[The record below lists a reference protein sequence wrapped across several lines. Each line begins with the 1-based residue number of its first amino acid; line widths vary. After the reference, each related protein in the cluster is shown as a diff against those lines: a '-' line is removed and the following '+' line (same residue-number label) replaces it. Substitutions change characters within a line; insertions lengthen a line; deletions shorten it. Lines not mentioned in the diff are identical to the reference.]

1 MYKLLEL
8 PGDLDTR
15 PLRQALWAHHIG
27 HRFTHQENRQVL
39 WLVDPEQRDAA
50 ARLIELWH
58 RGELDTASAAEAP
71 RRRPGI
77 ASQAFGQA
85 PFAAGLIA
93 VCVLI
98 FLAMIFAGDAIV
110 RAFTI
115 VPLDIV
121 GQRLVPGD
129 LVSDTLAG
137 GQLWRL
143 FTPALLHFG
152 WMHLIFNML
161 WVWYFGRQVE
171 AIQGWRRLG
180 LIVLIATLASNL
192 AQYVT
197 GIVLFGGMSGVDYAL
212 LGYVWLMSRRRPE
225 SGFFV
230 PQMLM
235 VFMLVWM
242 VFTMTDLAG
251 AFGFGN
257 VANEAHLGGLLIGLF
272 MGWFASRNASGGAG
286 HDASGESSSG
296 ENK

>member
-8 PGDLDTR
+8 AGDLDTR

-27 HRFTHQENRQVL
+27 HRFTQQENRQVL
-39 WLVDPEQRDAA
+39 WLADPEQRDAA

-58 RGELDTASAAEAP
+58 RGELATTKATAAP
-71 RRRPGI
+71 RRRPSVTG
-77 ASQAFGQA
+77 QAFGQA

-93 VCVLI
+93 VCVAV
-98 FLAMIFAGDAIV
+98 FLAMFLAGDAIV
-110 RAFTI
+110 RALTI
-115 VPLDIV
+115 VPLDVV
-121 GQRLVPGD
+121 GQRIVPGD
-129 LVSDTLAG
+129 LISDTVAG
-137 GQLWRL
+137 GQIWRL
-143 FTPALLHFG
+143 FTPAFLHFG

-171 AIQGWRRLG
+171 SVQGWRRLG
-180 LIVLIATLASNL
+180 VIVLIAALFSNL

-197 GIVLFGGMSGVDYAL
+197 GTVLFGGMSGVDYAL
-212 LGYVWLMSRRRPE
+212 LGYVWLMSRRRPG

-242 VFTMTDLAG
+242 VFTMTGLGD

-257 VANEAHLGGLLIGLF
+257 VANEAHLGGLLIGLV
-272 MGWFASRNASGGAG
+272 MGWFASRGASGGAG
-286 HDASGESSSG
+286 RDASGESSSG

>member
-15 PLRQALWAHHIG
+15 PLRQALWAHHVG
-27 HRFTHQENRQVL
+27 HRFTRQDDLQVL
-39 WLVDPEQRDAA
+39 WLADPEQRDAA
-50 ARLIELWH
+50 ARLIELWR
-58 RGELDTASAAEAP
+58 RGELEASAATSAP
-71 RRRPGI
+71 RRRPSVTG
-77 ASQAFGQA
+77 QAFGQA
-85 PFAAGLIA
+85 PLAAGLIA
-93 VCVLI
+93 VCVAI
-98 FLAMIFAGDAIV
+98 FLAMTFAGDAIV
-110 RAFTI
+110 RALTI
-115 VPLDIV
+115 VPLDVV

-137 GQLWRL
+137 GQIWRL

-171 AIQGWRRLG
+171 SVQGWRRLG
-180 LIVLIATLASNL
+180 IIVVVAAVFSNL

-197 GIVLFGGMSGVDYAL
+197 GTVLFGGMSGVDYAL
-212 LGYVWLMSRRRPE
+212 LGYVWLMSRRRPG

-235 VFMLVWM
+235 VFMLAWM
-242 VFTMTDLAG
+242 VFTMTGLGD

-257 VANEAHLGGLLIGLF
+257 VANEAHLGGLLIGLI
-272 MGWFASRNASGGAG
+272 MGWFASRNASGGG
-286 HDASGESSSG
+286 HDASGG
-296 ENK
+296 QK